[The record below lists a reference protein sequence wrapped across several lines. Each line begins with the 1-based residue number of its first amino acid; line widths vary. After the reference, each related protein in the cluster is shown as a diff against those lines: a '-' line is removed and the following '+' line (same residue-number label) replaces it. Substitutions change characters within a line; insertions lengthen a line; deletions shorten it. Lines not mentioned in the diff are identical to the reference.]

1 MTTRRSVEEAV
12 EDMDRNEEDDRK
24 IEFVDRRRIKSPD
37 DTVDSLEEANLER
50 IPTYVERIQ
59 TKMDEKDS
67 QLKEY
72 ISAHKEKMA
81 EMDKVRKRL
90 EEDVE
95 HRSLNRFGEMMG
107 SLLPVLDDLD
117 RAIEAASRDDAQNP
131 MLDGVAMVRSSLL
144 EVLTGQGLEVIDCVG
159 KRFDPEL
166 ARALSTT
173 PVDDEAEDNVVLEQ
187 LVPGYRFGSRV
198 LRHALVRVGQ
208 KR

>member
-1 MTTRRSVEEAV
+1 MTTKHNREKAI
-12 EDMDRNEEDDRK
+12 EDMDRNEEHDRK

-37 DTVDSLEEANLER
+37 DTIDSPEEADLDR
-50 IPTYVERIQ
+50 IPTYVEQIQ
-59 TKMDEKDS
+59 TRMDEKES

-95 HRSLNRFGEMMG
+95 HRSLNRFGEMIA
-107 SLLPVLDDLD
+107 SLLPIIDDLD
-117 RAIEAASRDDAQNP
+117 RAIEAASKDDAQNP
-131 MLDGVAMVRSSLL
+131 MLDGVAMVRSNLL

-159 KRFDPEL
+159 KKFDPEL
-166 ARALSTT
+166 ARALSTI
-173 PVDDEAEDNVVLEQ
+173 PVDDETKDNVVLEQ
-187 LVPGYRFGSRV
+187 LVPGYRFGPRV

-208 KR
+208 KS